1 MTIYTVLEP
10 PDGKPDRVA
19 FVPEGFAWG
28 GFIFTFIWA
37 LWHRL
42 WVVAALLFAVF
53 AGLSIAVSLEV
64 LGPGLGSLLQFGIS
78 LLFGFEARQL
88 QLASLKRA
96 GFRIAGLIQA
106 SRIEAA
112 ELGFFAERSVPSPA
126 PAPTRYR
133 AGPEDT
139 LGIFGNV

>member
-10 PDGKPDRVA
+10 PDRKPDRVI
-19 FVPEGFAWG
+19 FVPEGFAWA
-28 GFIFTFIWA
+28 GFIFTFLWA

-53 AGLSIAVSLEV
+53 AGLSIAVNLEV
-64 LGPGLGSLLQFGIS
+64 IGPGLGSLLQFGVS

-88 QLASLKRA
+88 QLSSLERA
-96 GFRIAGLIQA
+96 GFRRAGIIQA
-106 SRIEAA
+106 SGLEAA
-112 ELGFFAERSVPSPA
+112 ELAFFAGRAPPSPVSA
-126 PAPTRYR
+126 PSRYR